1 MEALK
6 NKEVLEKSKEE
17 NKKENKRIYLASP
30 HMGELEQVFVKE
42 AFDTNW
48 VAPLGPNVN
57 NFEKEIAEYVGIK
70 HASAL
75 VSGTS
80 AIHLAIKLLG
90 IKAGDIVFCS
100 SLTFAASCNPIIYE
114 GAEPVFIDA
123 EYDSLNMSPI
133 ALKKA
138 FEAYSEK
145 GKLPKAVIVVH
156 LYGQSAKMDEIMTI
170 CNEYNVPV
178 IEDAAESL
186 GATYK
191 GKQTGTIGKYGIY
204 SFNGNKIITTSGGG
218 MLVSNDEEGIKKSRF
233 WATQARDNE
242 RYYHHT
248 ELGYNYR
255 MSNIVAG
262 IGRGQLR
269 VLDERIAKKKYIYE
283 KYKEAF
289 KDIADIEMANVCEY
303 GEPNYWLSVALLS
316 TESMVKP
323 LDIILALEEENI
335 ESRHIWK
342 PMNMQP
348 FYEKYDFFK
357 ENDNEDISVGE
368 DIFNRGICLPSDTK
382 MSDEEI
388 NRVIRIVK
396 GLF

>member
-6 NKEVLEKSKEE
+6 TKV
-17 NKKENKRIYLASP
+17 NKRIYLASP
-30 HMGELEQVFVKE
+30 HMGALEKIFVNE

-57 NFEKEIAEYVGIK
+57 NFEKEVAEYVGAK

-90 IKAGDIVFCS
+90 IKPGDIVFCS
-100 SLTFAASCNPIIYE
+100 SLTFAATCNPIIYE

-123 EYDSLNMSPI
+123 EYKSLNMCPV
-133 ALKKA
+133 ALRNA
-138 FEAYSEK
+138 FEAYSKK

-156 LYGQSAKMDEIMTI
+156 LYGQSSDMDKIMDI

-218 MLVSNDEEGIKKSRF
+218 MLVSDDEEGIKKSRF
-233 WATQARDNE
+233 WATQARDNA
-242 RYYHHT
+242 RYYQHT

-262 IGRGQLR
+262 IGRGQIR
-269 VLDERIAKKKYIYE
+269 VLDERIEKKKYIYE

-289 KDIADIEMANVCEY
+289 NDIHDIEMANICEY
-303 GEPNYWLSVALLS
+303 GEPNYWLSIGILNN
-316 TESMVKP
+316 ESKVKP

-342 PMNMQP
+342 PMHMQP

-357 ENDNEDISVGE
+357 DDNTEKGSVSE
-368 DIFNRGICLPSDTK
+368 DIFERGICLPSDTK
-382 MSDEEI
+382 MTDKEI
-388 NRVIRIVK
+388 ERVIRIISRIFK
-396 GLF
+396 